1 MKHDDHTINPARGP
15 VLGLHVGPGFSRAES
30 ISNATKAQ
38 PARTP
43 GSFLLI
49 SGIHVYRLL
58 LAPFLGGNCKFYPS
72 CSHYAEE
79 AVRIHG
85 ARRGIW
91 LALKRL
97 LRCHPF
103 TKGGVDLVPEPEECE
118 FPLHGQEHL
127 R

>member
-1 MKHDDHTINPARGP
+1 MNNDRHVIARP
-15 VLGLHVGPGFSRAES
+15 HVGPGFSRAES
-30 ISNATKAQ
+30 IATPANAQ

-49 SGIHVYRLL
+49 SAIHIYRLL

-79 AVRIHG
+79 AIRTHG
-85 ARRGIW
+85 ARRGAW

-103 TKGGVDLVPEPEECE
+103 TKGGVDLVPTLDEIE
-118 FPLHGQEHL
+118 FPLHGQEHS